1 MHDTGAT
8 VDRMHAL
15 KRLGVRIAI
24 DDFGT
29 GYSSLSYLRRFPIDI
44 LKIDRS
50 FTDGL
55 TGAGKESLL
64 VRAIIALADT
74 LGVDVVAEGIETAEQ
89 AAILRE
95 MGCRFGQGYL
105 YARPLAADELAA
117 AFARD
122 GMPDPVR
129 TGSDTVGY

>member
-1 MHDTGAT
+1 M
-8 VDRMHAL
+8 
-15 KRLGVRIAI
+15 
-24 DDFGT
+24 
-29 GYSSLSYLRRFPIDI
+29 RRFPIDI

-105 YARPLAADELAA
+105 YARPLTPDELAA
-117 AFARD
+117 AFAQRDIPRAVRSGRD
-122 GMPDPVR
+122 GVC
-129 TGSDTVGY
+129 